1 MIASKF
7 RKFLEKGNL
16 SFQPHQLDGVEWCL
30 KRELDATNTEVTQTP
45 IRGGILA
52 DEMGLGK
59 TIMMLGTIMLSSNNQ
74 AQPQAKKP
82 TLIVLPPA

>member
-30 KRELDATNTEVTQTP
+30 KRELDATNTEATLAP

-52 DEMGLGK
+52 DEMGL
-59 TIMMLGTIMLSSNNQ
+59 
-74 AQPQAKKP
+74 
-82 TLIVLPPA
+82 V